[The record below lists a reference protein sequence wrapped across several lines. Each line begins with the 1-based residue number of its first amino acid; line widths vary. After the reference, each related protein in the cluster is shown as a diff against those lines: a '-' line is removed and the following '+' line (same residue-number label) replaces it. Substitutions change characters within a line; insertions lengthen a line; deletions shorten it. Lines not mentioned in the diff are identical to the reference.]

1 MTSARENLVLVFQD
15 VSVRYHG
22 SWKPA
27 LDHCSFSIM
36 EGEKVAL
43 LGLNGSGKSTLLLA
57 SVGMVP
63 FSGTILVDGE
73 ELLPSSVK
81 KLRRK
86 IGFLFPVPHEQILLP
101 VVVEDVAFTASC
113 RGYPKEESLKMAKE
127 ALRKVGAEDLE
138 MASPYELSNG
148 QRLRVALAGAMV
160 PLPRILLLDEPTGGL
175 DPRGR
180 AQLARLIRELPC
192 AVLAATHDLPF
203 AKKALQRFLFLE
215 EGRLTRE
222 GTDFH
227 EIEKLWDLDSA

>member
-1 MTSARENLVLVFQD
+1 MISARENPVLVFED
-15 VSVRYHG
+15 VSVRYRG
-22 SWKPA
+22 SGKPA

-36 EGEKVAL
+36 HGEKVAL

-63 FSGTILVDGE
+63 FSGTIIVDGE
-73 ELLPSSVK
+73 ELIPSNAR

-86 IGFLFPVPHEQILLP
+86 IGFLFPVPHDQILLP
-101 VVVEDVAFTASC
+101 VVLEDVAFTAAC
-113 RGYPKEESLKMAKE
+113 RGYSREDSLKMARE

-138 MASPYELSNG
+138 MASPYELSHG

-160 PLPRILLLDEPTGGL
+160 PLPSILLLDEPTGGL

-192 AVLAATHDLPF
+192 AVFAATHDLPF

-215 EGRLTRE
+215 EGRLVKK
-222 GTDFH
+222 GTDFR
-227 EIEKLWDLDSA
+227 EVERVWELDSI